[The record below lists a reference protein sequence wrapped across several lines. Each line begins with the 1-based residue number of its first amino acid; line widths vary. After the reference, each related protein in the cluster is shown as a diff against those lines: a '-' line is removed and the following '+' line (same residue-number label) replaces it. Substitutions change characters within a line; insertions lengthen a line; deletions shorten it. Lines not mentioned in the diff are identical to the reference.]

1 MLLSAPLCAAPYLQ
15 VSSAKEKK
23 GPRAKERK
31 EAVKL
36 VPSFKVRH
44 THCVPSVSWKG
55 RIQCQGCAVS
65 LSLRKITAEGK
76 TC

>member
-1 MLLSAPLCAAPYLQ
+1 MLLTAPLCAAALYVQ

-44 THCVPSVSWKG
+44 THCCLLFRSRVGHTAMLS
-55 RIQCQGCAVS
+55 VS
-65 LSLRKITAEGK
+65 LSLS
-76 TC
+76 